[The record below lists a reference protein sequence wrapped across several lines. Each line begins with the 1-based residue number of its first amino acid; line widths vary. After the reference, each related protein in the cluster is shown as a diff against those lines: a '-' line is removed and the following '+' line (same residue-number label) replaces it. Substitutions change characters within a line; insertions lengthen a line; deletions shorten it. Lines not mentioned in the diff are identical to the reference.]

1 MVSVEEISSEHRPI
15 QTVNPFISVSEL
27 LSQMDFSQIESHLHQ
42 HLGYALGRRW
52 EYPPLVL
59 FKLLIVKLFRKQS
72 YRRLVNS
79 LTKEDCYYLGLK
91 EVESGRFLIPAASTV
106 HDFAYNRLGLDGLKQ
121 IMHLNGSIACKT
133 IRNANGMI
141 DSTPIEASRYDKYAR
156 FNPHYECRMYKMHI
170 FHLEDFPLYGF
181 FSDGTD
187 YDGGYAI
194 PLSEKVSLMHPD
206 LKTVKL
212 DAGYDSYRNHAA
224 LWKILKVQ
232 PLIDQNADAVIQY
245 EGTEER
251 IDHWVNKLWKKGGNI
266 HAGISAKLH
275 FLYDNG
281 REMQVGKYLRNK
293 NLLDPNFKSA
303 YKSRSDC
310 ERTHSHMK
318 RMFTFT
324 VKWIQQRS
332 KEFYM
337 CANFVAY
344 QIVLIANLMR
354 NVPDIQDMAG
364 FL

>member
-1 MVSVEEISSEHRPI
+1 MVSVEEISNELYPI
-15 QTVNPFISVSEL
+15 QTVDAFIPVSEL
-27 LSQMDFSQIESHLHQ
+27 LSRMNFTEIESKLDQ
-42 HLGYALGRRW
+42 YLGYAHCRSW
-52 EYPPLVL
+52 EYSPLVL
-59 FKLLIVKLFRKQS
+59 FKLLIVKIFRKHS

-79 LTKEDCYYLGLK
+79 LTPEDCLYLGLK
-91 EVESGRFLIPAASTV
+91 EEESGRFLIPAASTV
-106 HDFAYNRLGLDGLKQ
+106 HDFAYNRLGLEGLKQ
-121 IMHLNGSIACKT
+121 IMVLNGTIACKN

-156 FNPHYECRMYKMHI
+156 FNPHYECRMYKLHI
-170 FHLEDFPLYGF
+170 FHLEDFPLYGI
-181 FSDGTD
+181 FSNGTE
-187 YDGGYAI
+187 YDGGYAT
-194 PLSEKVSLMHPD
+194 PLAEKVSLMHPD
-206 LKTVKL
+206 LKAVKL
-212 DAGYDSYRNHAA
+212 DAGYDSYQNHAA

-251 IDHWVNKLWKKGGNI
+251 IDHWVNKMWKKGGDI
-266 HAGISAKLH
+266 HTGISAKLH

-281 REMQVGKYLRNK
+281 REIQVGKYLRNK
-293 NLLDPNFKSA
+293 NLLDPDFKSA

-332 KEFYM
+332 REFYM

-354 NVPDIQDMAG
+354 NVPDIQDMSVY
-364 FL
+364 F